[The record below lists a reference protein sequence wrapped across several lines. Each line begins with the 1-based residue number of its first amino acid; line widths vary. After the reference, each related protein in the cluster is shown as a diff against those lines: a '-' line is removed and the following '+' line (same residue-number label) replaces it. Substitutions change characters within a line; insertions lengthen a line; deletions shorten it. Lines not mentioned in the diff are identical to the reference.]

1 MTRGGKTTQGDLGTS
16 EVESP
21 LIANKL
27 SKIDVDQT
35 WKMKY

>member
-1 MTRGGKTTQGDLGTS
+1 MTRDGKTTQGDLDTS

-27 SKIDVDQT
+27 SKSDVGQT
-35 WKMKY
+35 WKVKY